1 MLKRRGGRASAVEST
16 QREYYRRQGPLT
28 DPRSEAKYFEG
39 LPSSVADLRDIVE
52 GLLIH
57 VFWAQRYGL
66 SVPDDRMGELQL
78 RSVPE
83 KLRRLRELDDR
94 PITQARPPQRR
105 LLGNCRDFSVMLCSM
120 LRNRGMAARARCGFA
135 TYFAPNHFED
145 HWVCEYLDTSG
156 GWVMVDSQLDGLQ
169 RERLAIDF
177 DPLDVPSDR
186 FLVGGKAWQ
195 MCRTGEADPDAF
207 GIGDMHGLWFV
218 RGNLVRDIASLN
230 KVELLPWD
238 AWGLMIGEDERVP
251 ESDMELLDKAAGLS
265 AAAGDRFQEV
275 RSLYLG
281 SDALRVPPVIRS
293 YRGSGFVSVEVGRR
307 FSLR

>member
-1 MLKRRGGRASAVEST
+1 MESSE
-16 QREYYRRQGPLT
+16 REYYTRQGPLT
-28 DPRSEAKYFEG
+28 DPRNEVARFDG
-39 LPSSVADLRDIVE
+39 LPSTVAELRDVVQ
-52 GLLIH
+52 GLIIH
-57 VFWAQRYGL
+57 VFWAQRYGV

-83 KLRRLRELDDR
+83 KLRRLMELDDR
-94 PITQARPPQRR
+94 PITQARQPQKR

-120 LRNRGMAARARCGFA
+120 LRQRGKPARARCGFA

-145 HWVCEYLDTSG
+145 HWVCEYLDAPG
-156 GWVMVDSQLDGLQ
+156 RWVMVDSQLDALQ

-195 MCRTGEADPDAF
+195 MCRAGNADPDTF
-207 GIGDMHGLWFV
+207 GIGDLHGFGFV

-238 AWGLMIGEDERVP
+238 AWGLMISEEKQVT
-251 ESDMELLDKAAGLS
+251 ESDLELLDKAAVPS
-265 AAAGDRFQEV
+265 VAAGDRFQEV
-275 RSLYLG
+275 RSLYLN
-281 SDALRVPPVIRS
+281 SDTLRVPPVIRS
-293 YRGSGFVSVEVGRR
+293 YRASGFENVEVGRR
-307 FSLR
+307 FSLE